1 MTDKELLKPLVDRT
15 LELAARPGEDAK
27 KELWARHN
35 ALQKTEK
42 IPVCVTFEGIPGPQW
57 DLMFGANHLRC
68 AGELARE
75 IENYLKK
82 RIWAAENIPDD
93 HVVWPAIILG
103 AVHSSRGDWGV
114 PLEWHKPDDSLGAKG
129 YDPPFADGIVLSRL
143 CRAQTEVDEAATAL
157 HLAEASELVDGRL
170 AVRGWYETLG
180 HSVFDV
186 AVEMRGMDRICMDV
200 YDQPEVLHQ
209 LMDFLTRAATA
220 NDKRRERHGWI
231 NCPADPSGRY
241 QMIPTLRHIA
251 GFLPPDFASRRPK
264 LSDEWPYISA
274 QTSSG
279 LGPEQYAEFT
289 HAYNARIAAPFTGK
303 TVYYHGCECL
313 DQKLAVISTL
323 PNLRRHH
330 VSPWSS
336 VARAAEHYR
345 GAVVLEVH
353 AHPGKVFFGASREDM
368 RKEVRGL
375 VDAAAGHPMNL
386 NLSDIHSVN
395 DRPETLRIWTEEAQ
409 AAAGG
414 G

>member
-1 MTDKELLKPLVDRT
+1 MKDRDILQPLVNRI
-15 LELAARPGEDAK
+15 LELAERPDEERK
-27 KELWARHN
+27 KLLWAKHN
-35 ALQKTEK
+35 ALDKTEK

-57 DLMFGANHLRC
+57 DLMLGANHLQC
-68 AGELARE
+68 AGGLARE
-75 IENYLKK
+75 IERMLRR

-93 HVVWPAIILG
+93 HVVWPALILG

-114 PLEWHKPDDSLGAKG
+114 PLEWHKPDDNLGAKG
-129 YDPPFADGIVLSRL
+129 YDPPFADGIDLARL
-143 CRAQTEVDEAATAL
+143 RRAQVEVDQGATAAR
-157 HLAEASELVDGRL
+157 LAEAAELVGGRL
-170 AVRGWYETLG
+170 AIRPWFEAIG

-186 AVEMRGMDRICMDV
+186 AVAMRGMDRICLDV
-200 YDQPEVLHQ
+200 YDQPETLHR
-209 LMDFLTRAATA
+209 LLDFLTRAVLA

-251 GFLPPDFASRRPK
+251 GFLPAGFASRRPK
-264 LSDEWPYISA
+264 ISDEWPYISA

-279 LGPEQYAEFT
+279 LGPEQYAEFV
-289 HAYNARIAAPFTGK
+289 HAYNARIAAAFTDK

-313 DQKLAVISTL
+313 DQKLPVISTL

-353 AHPGKVFFGASREDM
+353 AHPGKVFFGATREDM

-375 VDAAAGHPMNL
+375 VESAGGHPMSL

-395 DRPETLRIWTEEAQ
+395 GNPATLRIWAEEAQ
-409 AAAGG
+409 AAAG
-414 G
+414 